1 MLALVAGEGALPG
14 VVLEALD
21 VGGVAYRL
29 CEMEGHPC
37 AARGDR
43 PVTRFRVETLG
54 SFIADLK
61 QGGVSEICFAGRV
74 ARPRLD
80 PSAID
85 AATMPLVPRMMAA
98 LQAGDDGALR
108 LVLGFFEEAGITIR
122 AAHELVADL
131 LPSAGV
137 RGAIHPNTKDK
148 KDAVRGVEIIGAM
161 AKVDVGQAC
170 VVAGGQALAIEA
182 IGGTDWMLRSLLV
195 APKGAGEALLSNDTS
210 WDDPIGLAADWLTG
224 TGQATRAFNQQR
236 DPDLPDVLLGD
247 GVKVYLIAGE
257 PSGDKL
263 GAALMEGLKTLHPS
277 IEFHGSSAATRP
289 WPTSKRWP
297 RTCWSPSTAPT
308 FAYA

>member
-236 DPDLPDVLLGD
+236 DPDLPEGGVL
-247 GVKVYLIAGE
+247 VK
-257 PSGDKL
+257 
-263 GAALMEGLKTLHPS
+263 AAKPNQDRRVDM
-277 IEFHGSSAATRP
+277 
-289 WPTSKRWP
+289 PTIGP
-297 RTCWSPSTAPT
+297 RTLMHAAAAGLRGVVIEAGSVMVLDLATCVEIADAQGLFFWVME
-308 FAYA
+308 